1 MEELGVA
8 GRCAFPAW
16 NCGQKALA
24 SWKPEGLS
32 GYRKHMSESIEER
45 VLKVIAKT
53 QRIPVE
59 TVSPQSSFEE
69 LGIDSMDSINI
80 LFDLESEFDIE
91 IDDEQARHIRYVH
104 EMIDGVTKL
113 LEAKEKASQAN

>member
-1 MEELGVA
+1 MEGLGVA
-8 GRCAFPAW
+8 VGSAFA
-16 NCGQKALA
+16 QRDRTRRTLA
-24 SWKPEGLS
+24 SWNPDSLS
-32 GYRKHMSESIEER
+32 GDRKHMSESIEER

-80 LFDLESEFDIE
+80 LFDLESEFEIE

-113 LEAKEKASQAN
+113 LEAKEKASQTS

>member
-1 MEELGVA
+1 MKELRVA
-8 GRCAFPAW
+8 GGCAFPHR
-16 NCGQKALA
+16 NHVRKALA
-24 SWKPEGLS
+24 SWKPDGLS
-32 GYRKHMSESIEER
+32 GYRKDMSESIEER

-113 LEAKEKASQAN
+113 LEAKEKASHAN

>member
-1 MEELGVA
+1 MKELGFA
-8 GRCAFPAW
+8 GASAFRERDRTR
-16 NCGQKALA
+16 GALA
-24 SWKPEGLS
+24 SWYPGSLA
-32 GYRKHMSESIEER
+32 GDRKHMSESIEER

>member
-1 MEELGVA
+1 
-8 GRCAFPAW
+8 
-16 NCGQKALA
+16 
-24 SWKPEGLS
+24 
-32 GYRKHMSESIEER
+32 MSESIEER

-91 IDDEQARHIRYVH
+91 IKDEDAKKIQTIR
-104 EMIDGVTKL
+104 EMIDGVTYLVDSKQ
-113 LEAKEKASQAN
+113 KPQAATE

>member
-1 MEELGVA
+1 MKELGFA
-8 GRCAFPAW
+8 GASAFR
-16 NCGQKALA
+16 GRDRTRRALA
-24 SWKPEGLS
+24 SWDPDSLS
-32 GYRKHMSESIEER
+32 GDRKHMSESIEER